1 MELDKRKKLPW
12 LDGEGRN
19 NGCGGHEEDNPDGGV
34 YDRGTARMKTKD
46 GLIGGKVYSLM
57 AGVDN
62 KRC

>member
-1 MELDKRKKLPW
+1 MG
-12 LDGEGRN
+12 GEGRN
-19 NGCGGHEEDNPDGGV
+19 NGGGHEEGNPDGGV
-34 YDRGTARMKTKD
+34 YDRGTARMKTNG